1 MLNELNHSRPG
12 TIRDRGD
19 VMTATGRNKTVPSY
33 EPHLVMKEFSI
44 SPGRE
49 WVPSLSG
56 WLLLQVGVGAGYW
69 LHGQT
74 RTELAPGSLLLVS
87 SEAEGRVL
95 ASQLGQVTLHAFNL
109 MPERL
114 TGLMTLGE
122 LNLFKRSAARMR
134 LAFRRYS
141 PEDPLALKMNGFLRE
156 TKAGGLL
163 RKLDMVHLLVEAMGD
178 DFEQLGAGLETTDA
192 KERLRIFLQ
201 ELPPNA
207 LLEISFDE
215 LAQMNNC
222 TPRHLSR
229 IFYDVVG
236 MSFRDKRAEIRL
248 SRAREL
254 LATSQT
260 KVVEVA
266 LESGYK
272 SVSLFNLMFTRRFGI
287 SPGRWRQKNG
297 ILTEPASSRRTKFSK
312 PAVNKS
318 RRLTI

>member
-1 MLNELNHSRPG
+1 
-12 TIRDRGD
+12 
-19 VMTATGRNKTVPSY
+19 MTVNGKQKATLAY
-33 EPHLVMKEFSI
+33 EPHLVAKIHSI
-44 SPGRE
+44 APGRE
-49 WVPSLSG
+49 WKPELSG
-56 WLLLQVGVGAGYW
+56 WEFLQIVEGTGYW

-74 RTELAPGSLLLVS
+74 RTELASGSALLIPDAV
-87 SEAEGRVL
+87 EGRIL
-95 ASQLGQVTLHAFNL
+95 ASQLSRITLHEFNL

-122 LNLFKRSAARMR
+122 QNLFKRAAHRMR
-134 LAFRRYS
+134 STVQFFS
-141 PEDPLALKMNGFLRE
+141 PDDPIAVRMRE
-156 TKAGGLL
+156 FHSHAAGGGLL
-163 RKLDMVHLLVEAMGD
+163 RKLKLLQLLVEAMGD
-178 DFEQLGAGLETTDA
+178 NFEQSEDGRESVDA
-192 KERLRIFLQ
+192 RERLRTFL
-201 ELPPNA
+201 EDMPPNA

-215 LAQMNNC
+215 LARMNNC

-266 LESGYK
+266 MESGYK
-272 SVSLFNLMFTRRFGI
+272 SVSLFNLMFTRRFGV

-297 ILTEPASSRRTKFSK
+297 ILSNGTQPRRSSIAK
-312 PAVNKS
+312 PLINKARHIAV
-318 RRLTI
+318 

>member
-1 MLNELNHSRPG
+1 MNANGKSKIIH
-12 TIRDRGD
+12 
-19 VMTATGRNKTVPSY
+19 SY
-33 EPHLVMKEFSI
+33 EPHLVLKEFSVP
-44 SPGRE
+44 SGRE
-49 WVPSLSG
+49 WTPQLDGWSLI
-56 WLLLQVGVGAGYW
+56 QVGEGVGYW
-69 LHGQT
+69 LYGQT
-74 RTELAPGSLLLVS
+74 RTELAPGSLLLIS
-87 SEAEGRVL
+87 GDIEGRIL
-95 ASQLGQVTLHAFNL
+95 ASQLSAVTLHAFNL
-109 MPERL
+109 IPERL

-122 LNLFKRSAARMR
+122 QSLFNKAKSRMQP
-134 LAFRRYS
+134 AFLHFS
-141 PEDPLALKMNGFLRE
+141 SQDPLAIKAGTLRSDLKS
-156 TKAGGLL
+156 GGLL
-163 RKLDMVHLLVEAMGD
+163 RKLKMVQIVVEALGD
-178 DFEQLGAGLETTDA
+178 DFEKVGTNLETSDA

-287 SPGRWRQKNG
+287 SPGRWRQKNQTLG
-297 ILTEPASSRRTKFSK
+297 KTDNYSRIRTPKVLLNNRHPRQMF
-312 PAVNKS
+312 
-318 RRLTI
+318 